1 MIRPG
6 RLLYLLKRDF
16 RRGWKASRH
25 FYKTLP
31 RIEQWTCGFSEFST
45 AGTVPVHVLTGA
57 EDWRLAAWMLASFF
71 DATERRWPVVIHD
84 DGTLPS
90 EARGTL
96 ARLFPGTRFI
106 LRQEADAS
114 MQAFLRAYP
123 FCEGY
128 RASHTLALKIFD
140 IPHFAKADR
149 FLVLDSD
156 VLFFRY
162 PHAIN
167 DWVTSR
173 ADECWFNE
181 DVSEGAL
188 ISASEAKEEL
198 DVKLWE
204 KVNSGVSLITKNAI
218 DYDLCDR
225 ALAQTSLLRGHIW
238 RVEQT
243 LFALCASKHGKGGLL
258 PKEYEVT
265 LGRNGSED
273 AVSRHYVGAVRD
285 RFYGEGLNRVARTLL
300 AAAH

>member
-6 RLLYLLKRDF
+6 RLFYLLKRDF
-16 RRGWKASRH
+16 QRGWKASRH

-31 RIEQWTCGFSEFST
+31 RIEQWTCSFPEVGQVPT
-45 AGTVPVHVLTGA
+45 LPVHVLTGA

-106 LRQEADAS
+106 LRQEADAA
-114 MQAFLRAYP
+114 MATALRAFP
-123 FCEGY
+123 FCEPY
-128 RASHTLALKIFD
+128 RGSHPLGVKIFD
-140 IPHFAKADR
+140 MAHFATTDR
-149 FLVLDSD
+149 FLILDSD

-162 PHAIN
+162 PHEII
-167 DWVTSR
+167 DWVTSGR
-173 ADECWFNE
+173 DECWFNE

-198 DVKLWE
+198 EVKLWE
-204 KVNSGVSLITKNAI
+204 RVNSGLCLVTKSAI

-225 ALAQTSLLRGHIW
+225 ALARTSLLRGHIW

-243 LFALCASKHGKGGLL
+243 LFAICASKHGKGGLL
-258 PKEYEVT
+258 PKPYEVT
-265 LGRNGSED
+265 LGRHGSED

-285 RFYGEGLNRVARTLL
+285 RFYGEGLERVGRAVLTP
-300 AAAH
+300 AK